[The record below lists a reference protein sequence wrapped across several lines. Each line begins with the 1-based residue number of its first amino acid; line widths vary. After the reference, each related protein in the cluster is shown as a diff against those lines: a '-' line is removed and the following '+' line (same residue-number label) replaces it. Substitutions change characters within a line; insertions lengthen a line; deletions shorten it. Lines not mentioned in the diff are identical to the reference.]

1 MLRGMFPGGFAW
13 GFGVRA
19 MVSPRRLAGFFA
31 IAVASSFL
39 AMLPLTRSFTAPH
52 QRRARTLCGRMERA
66 QQRGSPLLEACSRVH
81 EAAAASPPQTHC
93 GFASWL
99 PLWLGAG
106 ASATG
111 AALRRIVQ
119 HRVRVPVKRGQSP
132 VAEILFGVAVW
143 GTVREAVRS
152 YRTATQSF
160 RLRDE
165 LFKEMAVAHTYKN
178 SITPW
183 IQTGIITLVATIFIV
198 LGVRIFIRSMKEW
211 EQQQEMKEM
220 GQMGEDALFLM
231 STPVDATPLEKKKE
245 RMRRRMTPWPIR
257 FFGAF
262 LDKLWLFRV
271 GACVGYLL
279 PLLNVLDFGEISI
292 SLYPYALGVP
302 PSEPIVNFMQ
312 NTLHMRFLY
321 NAYLKSGYYFLIVW
335 FLFIQFAVRNKAAPF
350 FLRFHSSQAIL
361 ISMLLGVP
369 QQVFFAVLNP
379 WESGLV
385 VQTFMYHSMV
395 AIFLFIL
402 GLVMWCCL
410 NALMKRTMK
419 MPLVSEAAVMWAG
432 KE

>member
-1 MLRGMFPGGFAW
+1 MLRGMFPRGFAW
-13 GFGVRA
+13 GLGVRA
-19 MVSPRRLAGFFA
+19 MVVPRRLAGFFT
-31 IAVASSFL
+31 IAVVSSFL

-52 QRRARTLCGRMERA
+52 HRRARTLCGRIEQA
-66 QQRGSPLLEACSRVH
+66 QQRSSPLLEACSRVH
-81 EAAAASPPQTHC
+81 EAAAASPPPAHS

-143 GTVREAVRS
+143 GTVREAVRN
-152 YRTATQSF
+152 YRSATQSF
-160 RLRDE
+160 QLRDE

-178 SITPW
+178 SVTPW
-183 IQTGIITLVATIFIV
+183 IQTGIITLIATIFIL

-245 RMRRRMTPWPIR
+245 KMRRRLTPWPIR

-410 NALMKRTMK
+410 NALMKRTMT